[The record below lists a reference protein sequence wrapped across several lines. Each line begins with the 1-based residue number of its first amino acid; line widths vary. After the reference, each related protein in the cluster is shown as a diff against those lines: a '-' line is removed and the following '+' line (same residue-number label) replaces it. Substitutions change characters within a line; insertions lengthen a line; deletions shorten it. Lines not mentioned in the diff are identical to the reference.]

1 MRKIVK
7 QSKSHKN
14 RLEIDISSSWIEY
27 LDIKMSVLPQLIY
40 KINTIPIKMQK
51 CFFSVRQIAI
61 KVHMEKQ
68 TCKNHMKKMAKE
80 KL

>member
-51 CFFSVRQIAI
+51 CFFSD
-61 KVHMEKQ
+61 
-68 TCKNHMKKMAKE
+68 
-80 KL
+80 KLLLKFIWRNKHARIT